1 MAVPAA
7 TPVTIPLPS
16 TVATLVL
23 PLLHVPVPP
32 ALNKVVVPPAHN
44 VEVPVMALGAPFTA
58 NVATAGHPDIT

>member
-1 MAVPAA
+1 M
-7 TPVTIPLPS
+7 
-16 TVATLVL
+16 L